1 MKIRETGAVLGAAL
15 VMAAGFALPTTL
27 RAQAT
32 STVPWLPFMG
42 CWADAEAPVQA
53 PLTCVVPAEGGA
65 EILTVASTGVVERQ
79 LLRADGVERPFDS
92 GGCTGVQSA
101 ETSQGAARIYT
112 RSTLSCEGGTA
123 RSTRGIITMVSPR
136 EWIDVRALT
145 VGNGSTSWVKRYR
158 VAPAHRLETAV
169 LTDAE
174 RAEIDNVMA
183 KRSLAIETARV
194 AAARTPTV
202 EEIIDAHARTD
213 AEAVRAWIAEQ
224 GQPIRLDA
232 DRLVR
237 LADAGVSPE
246 VIDVAVA
253 VSYPERFALARQPD
267 SAMERDRRIDE
278 RMDGRMDGRRYDWD
292 RYRFGSW
299 YYDPFY
305 YDPFY
310 YGRYPY
316 GSRYGYASGYGVG
329 GWYGTGWYNGPGVI
343 IVQPIEEA
351 RQGRLVKGR
360 GYTGSGSGGTVAVPR
375 NGSGASSSGG
385 SNAAVGAS
393 ASPSTSSAP
402 SPRVKAKPRP
412 SGGGDDG

>member
-1 MKIRETGAVLGAAL
+1 MKTRETGAVLGAAML
-15 VMAAGFALPTTL
+15 VAAGFALPTTL
-27 RAQAT
+27 SAQEAPMA
-32 STVPWLPFMG
+32 PWLPFMG
-42 CWADAEAPVQA
+42 CWTDVEAPVDA
-53 PLTCVVPAEGGA
+53 PLTCVVPAKGGA

-101 ETSQGAARIYT
+101 EASQGVARIYT
-112 RSTLSCEGGTA
+112 QSTLRCEGGTA
-123 RSTRGIITMVSPR
+123 RSTRGIITMVNPR

-145 VGNGSTSWVKRYR
+145 VEGGSTSWVKRYR
-158 VAPAHRLETAV
+158 LAAEHRVEAAA
-169 LTDAE
+169 LTEAE
-174 RAEIDNVMA
+174 RAEIEGA
-183 KRSLAIETARV
+183 LAERGLAIETARV
-194 AAARTPTV
+194 AASGPPSV

-224 GQPIRLDA
+224 SQPIRLDA

-246 VIDVAVA
+246 VIDVIVA

-267 SAMERDRRIDE
+267 AGMERDRRMND
-278 RMDGRMDGRRYDWD
+278 RRYDWD

-305 YDPFY
+305 YDPY
-310 YGRYPY
+310 YFGRSRFA
-316 GSRYGYASGYGVG
+316 SRYGYGVG
-329 GWYGTGWYNGPGVI
+329 GWYGGGWYNGGWSGGPSVI
-343 IVQPIEEA
+343 IVQPVEKD

-360 GYTGSGSGGTVAVPR
+360 GYVGGGSSGGTAAVPR

-385 SNAAVGAS
+385 SNAAVGSSSAPAPS
-393 ASPSTSSAP
+393 ASP

-412 SGGGDDG
+412 PGGGDGGDDG